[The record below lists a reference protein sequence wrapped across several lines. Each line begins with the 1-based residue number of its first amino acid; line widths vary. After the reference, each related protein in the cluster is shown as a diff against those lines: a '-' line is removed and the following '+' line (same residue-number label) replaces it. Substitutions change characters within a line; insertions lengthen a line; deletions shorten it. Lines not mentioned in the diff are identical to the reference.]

1 MKKKLCQSCAKRVIS
16 FPEALEGIQYL
27 RGQDEWG
34 EGGQKLSIFVH
45 TQGIKTILAGV
56 GGGDNGKIMSTYML
70 MPPYLI
76 KCIHFARYSNDTISF
91 IFQIIDWK
99 YFYTLIAKAPSYPLS
114 SKLQSI

>member
-56 GGGDNGKIMSTYML
+56 GWGGGGGQWQNYVHIYVDAPLPNKVHSF
-70 MPPYLI
+70 
-76 KCIHFARYSNDTISF
+76 CTIF
-91 IFQIIDWK
+91 K
-99 YFYTLIAKAPSYPLS
+99 
-114 SKLQSI
+114 

>member
-56 GGGDNGKIMSTYML
+56 GGMGSKIGYFCPRADQGIKTILAGGTL
-70 MPPYLI
+70 M
-76 KCIHFARYSNDTISF
+76 
-91 IFQIIDWK
+91 
-99 YFYTLIAKAPSYPLS
+99 FYGFCVPLS
-114 SKLQSI
+114 DFRSIFNFCQTKQTGCQMKA